1 MTIMMIQVTT
11 PTRIQMLLCQLLK
24 AKKAI
29 IMAAMVIATFVVIE
43 GIGHLDVLTDTK
55 KFKKKVSFSLSK
67 ICDFPK

>member
-24 AKKAI
+24 AKRDI
-29 IMAAMVIATFVVIE
+29 IMAATVIATFVVIE

-55 KFKKKVSFSLSK
+55 KSHFHCQKSV
-67 ICDFPK
+67 IFPK